1 MKNQHVGVLL
11 ALLLLIGGVAVLPRL
26 ARAQAASVDPPSGST
41 GTEFSFAASGFLSR
55 EPVNYWVSLPDE
67 SVIGNPEYQ
76 VRANETGEA
85 AWTWRAPN
93 IAQPGFWLMVARGR
107 ESGIIRTVS
116 FEVRGGGGN
125 LATVDPPAGPPGTK
139 FSFTVNGFDDD
150 EEVGFWFNAPDG
162 SVVGREDWRTGTDD
176 DGEAEWVWRSPSDA
190 PRGRWQMVAR
200 GKESNRQVLLFF
212 ELR

>member
-1 MKNQHVGVLL
+1 VQ
-11 ALLLLIGGVAVLPRL
+11 
-26 ARAQAASVDPPSGST
+26 
-41 GTEFSFAASGFLSR
+41 
-55 EPVNYWVSLPDE
+55 
-67 SVIGNPEYQ
+67 
-76 VRANETGEA
+76 ANEAGEA

-93 IAQPGFWLMVARGR
+93 VAQPGFWLMVARGR
-107 ESGIIRTVS
+107 ESGIIRTIP
-116 FEVRGGGGN
+116 FEVRGGGSN
-125 LATVDPPAGPPGTK
+125 LATVEPPAGPPGTK
-139 FSFTVNGFDDD
+139 FRFIVNGFDDD

-162 SVVGREDWRTGTDD
+162 SVVGREDWRTGTDN